1 MSNENA
7 EVVSNCRESS
17 SCGAIE
23 TIIEPHEKDLGGFS
37 VRRVLPT
44 IGRKSLGPWVFF
56 DQMGPAEFP
65 AGPGINVRPHPH
77 VNLATVTYL
86 FEGEILHRDS
96 LGSVQAIVPGD
107 INLMVAGRGIVHSER
122 EREQRRQSPRR
133 LHGLQLWMALPQDDE
148 ETEPE
153 FHHYP
158 SADIPAAEVDG
169 VKLRVMIGQAYGLT
183 SPVKTF
189 FKTLYVEALLE
200 AGQTLQLPDGAEE
213 RAVYVA
219 EGELSAQGSTIAQ
232 HAMAVFADE
241 RGVSI
246 TASKASRIAIIGG
259 EKIGK
264 RFMEWNFVS
273 SSRERIEQAKRDW
286 REGRFPKVPGDE
298 DEFIPLPGS

>member
-65 AGPGINVRPHPH
+65 TGPGINVRPHPH

-169 VKLRVMIGQAYGLT
+169 VRLRVMIGQAYGLT

-200 AGQTLQLPDGAEE
+200 AGQELQLPDGAEE

-246 TASKASRIAIIGG
+246 AASKASRIAIIGG

-286 REGRFPKVPGDE
+286 QEGQFPKVPGDE
-298 DEFIPLPGS
+298 DEFIPLPES